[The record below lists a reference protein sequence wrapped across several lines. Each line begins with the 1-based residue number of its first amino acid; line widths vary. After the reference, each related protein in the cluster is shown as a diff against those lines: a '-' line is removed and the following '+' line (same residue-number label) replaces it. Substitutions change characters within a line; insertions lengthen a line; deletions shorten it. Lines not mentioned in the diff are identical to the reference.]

1 MNENTQPT
9 DARFVPVAML
19 DGLRPGA
26 PLRVIIEGH
35 TLVLARH
42 GDAVYA
48 FQATCPHEKADLTQA
63 RIEHGCLVCPRHLA
77 AFALT
82 DGKASAGWHNVE
94 PLKLY
99 PVRIV
104 TGAVEVDAAA
114 VARRPPGGKRQV
126 WDFSS

>member
-1 MNENTQPT
+1 MNENTAST

-19 DGLRPGA
+19 DQLLSGM
-26 PLRVIIEGH
+26 PLRIIVEGH
-35 TLVLARH
+35 TLVLARD
-42 GDAVYA
+42 GEAVYA
-48 FQATCPHEKADLTQA
+48 FQATCPHEKADLSQA

-82 DGKASAGWHNVE
+82 DGKVSAGWDNVE

-104 TGAVEVDAAA
+104 NGEIAVDAAA
-114 VARRPPGGKRQV
+114 VSRQPPGGKRQV
-126 WDFSS
+126 WDFSR

>member
-42 GDAVYA
+42 GDAIYA

-82 DGKASAGWHNVE
+82 DGKASAGWDNVE

-99 PVRIV
+99 PVRIAD
-104 TGAVEVDAAA
+104 GAIEVDAAA
-114 VARRPPGGKRQV
+114 VARQPPGGKRQV

>member
-1 MNENTQPT
+1 MNENTAPT
-9 DARFVPVAML
+9 DARFVPVTTL
-19 DGLRPGA
+19 DALRPGA
-26 PLRVIIEGH
+26 PVRVIVEGH

-48 FQATCPHEKADLTQA
+48 FQATCPHEKADLSQA
-63 RIEHGCLVCPRHLA
+63 RIERGCVVCPRHLA
-77 AFALT
+77 AFALI
-82 DGKASAGWHNVE
+82 DGKASAGWDNVE

-104 TGAVEVDAAA
+104 NGDVTVDAAA
-114 VARRPPGGKRQV
+114 VSRQPPGGRRQV